1 MPQITTQSVIKRSLF
16 AVGMMLLTSI
26 FGSAQEYPKAELA
39 LDYSYLYFAPAQKFT
54 SNHHL
59 NGGGGAFVYNFAN
72 HFGIKM
78 DLQGY
83 NTSTSSFVI
92 PASPSLPSGAHGS
105 VSGNMF
111 TYLFGPQLKFR
122 GQHVQLL
129 LDALAGAA
137 HSNVYGNAF
146 KTLCPIAGACPGV
159 SASPSNNGWAMSLG
173 GGLDI
178 PLNHRVSLRPAQV
191 DYLLTRFGNFF
202 TQANANQNNFRYL
215 GGLNINFGLPNPAVP
230 TASCVGHNLEALP
243 DDPPIPVSVQTTDFN
258 PKHPLSFQWES
269 TGGKVV
275 GDGSSAKI
283 DVSGATPGTYQ
294 VTSRVTDPK
303 KKTNNVASCN
313 LAFTVK
319 QPRPPVVS
327 CSASPASIVAGSA
340 TPVTINVQGSTPDG
354 RPIQS
359 RKFSASAGSVQEGNT
374 SAGASPGEWASTA
387 TLDTKDAQPGKID
400 VNVGVTDSR
409 GLNSSCLA
417 SVAVEAPPAPPAP
430 PAPVASQS
438 QVGQCDFS
446 NGKKPARVDNTCKA
460 ALDDAAMKLKQEPD
474 AKLVIVGFADADEA
488 AKSPQLSGLR
498 ALNAK
503 TYLTGGEGGQ
513 GIDAGRIEIRS
524 GQGEGKNAVL
534 YFLPAG
540 ANFTVENTTAIDES
554 QIQAAT
560 TAKKGKK
567 PAATPAGI
575 R

>member
-1 MPQITTQSVIKRSLF
+1 MLRITTTTAIKKSLF
-16 AVGMMLLTSI
+16 PIGMMLLTGI
-26 FGSAQEYPKAELA
+26 FCVAQEYPKAELA
-39 LDYSYLYFAPAQKFT
+39 LDYSYLHFAPAQKFT
-54 SNHHL
+54 SNQSL

-72 HFGIKM
+72 HFGVKA

-83 NTSTSSFVI
+83 NSFTNSFVI
-92 PASPSLPSGAHGS
+92 PASPSLPSGANGT

-129 LDALAGAA
+129 LDALGGAA

-146 KTLCPIAGACPGV
+146 KTLCQPIAGACSGV
-159 SASPSNNGWAMSLG
+159 SGAPSNNGAAMMFG
-173 GGLDI
+173 GGLDFPI
-178 PLNHRVSLRPAQV
+178 NRRVSVRAAEL
-191 DYLLTRFGNFF
+191 DYMLTRFGNFF
-202 TQANANQNNFRYL
+202 TQQNANQNSFRYL
-215 GGLNINFGLPNPAVP
+215 GGLNFNFGLPNPAVP
-230 TASCVGHNLEALP
+230 TASCVGHDLEALP

-258 PKHPLSFQWES
+258 PKHPLTYQWES

-283 DVSGATPGTYQ
+283 DVAGAEPGSYQ

-303 KKTNNVASCN
+303 QKQNNIASCN

-327 CSASPASIVAGSA
+327 CSASPNSIVAGAA
-340 TPVTINVQGSTPDG
+340 TPITINVQGSTPDG

-359 RKFSASAGSVQEGNT
+359 RKFSASAGSVQEGQT
-374 SAGASPGEWASTA
+374 RAGASPGEWASIA
-387 TLDTKDAQPGKID
+387 TLDTNGVQPGKLD

-409 GLNSSCLA
+409 GLSSSCLA
-417 SVAVEAPPAPPAP
+417 SVDVQAPPAP
-430 PAPVASQS
+430 PAPVVAQS

-446 NGKKPARVDNTCKA
+446 NGKKPARVDNSCKA

-474 AKLVIVGFADADEA
+474 AKLVIVGFANADEG

-513 GIDAGRIEIRS
+513 GIDASRIEIRS

-534 YFLPAG
+534 YFVPTG
-540 ANFTVENTTAIDES
+540 ASFTAENTAAIDES
-554 QIQAAT
+554 QLEALAQT
-560 TAKKGKK
+560 VAKKGKK
-567 PAATPAGI
+567 AVTPAAL